1 MAPAPAPPQLDLSAL
16 TSYSPAWPHTLRFA
30 LCIATQYSARRCVER
45 VRALQPEGAEAAE
58 GDDSD
63 EEDDDEGNVKRRLQ
77 GWAQERVRRK
87 RRELVE
93 DWEDYSARVSRI
105 GLKMVG
111 LDAEHVHCSSSP
123 LCASTSASPRR
134 SCRVSLEQAF
144 LTAQQLM
151 RAQQRERRR
160 SQMS

>member
-1 MAPAPAPPQLDLSAL
+1 MAPGPAPPQLDLSAL

-45 VRALQPEGAEAAE
+45 VRALQPDAADATE

-63 EEDDDEGNVKRRLQ
+63 EEHDDEGNVKRRLQ

-93 DWEDYSARVSRI
+93 DWEDYSARVSAS
-105 GLKMVG
+105 GLRLLG
-111 LDAEHVHCSSSP
+111 SGAEHVRCSSSP
-123 LCASTSASPRR
+123 LCASTSAFPRR
-134 SCRVSLEQAF
+134 SCRVSLERAASA
-144 LTAQQLM
+144 AQQLI
-151 RAQQRERRR
+151 
-160 SQMS
+160 